1 MANLNL
7 YNLITSIRIN
17 ILKKKKKEEITTNL
31 LNTVL
36 WLHSSLSL
44 YIYWLCAFL
53 FVFLIFDFFLILF
66 FSGRCSLGIN
76 SSMLGFRGS
85 PLCKEIRKGR
95 SCHHQNLTTRVDYW
109 DKLCWTIDE
118 TYTVHSYKKFS
129 SV

>member
-17 ILKKKKKEEITTNL
+17 ILKKKKKKLQQIYWIPFYDFI
-31 LNTVL
+31 VL
-36 WLHSSLSL
+36 SP
-44 YIYWLCAFL
+44 YIYIDFVLFCLCFW
-53 FVFLIFDFFLILF
+53 FLIFFVILF